1 MFAEFHGSSV
11 TTTAIDPIKIQ
22 EYAKSHCLLLFYCF
36 YRFCRFTP
44 TATISDPINENITT
58 VIPSTEL
65 IPFGINPPCPIK
77 FEVPGASVP
86 GTNPKITA
94 RPRQRNKT
102 ILITLIKEN
111 QYSNSPNDFTEKR
124 SSALIKLLILNLIT
138 KAVFVESNID
148 NTSTCCGFYCN
159 NNYPKPV

>member
-36 YRFCRFTP
+36 YRFCRFTCGYRYNF
-44 TATISDPINENITT
+44 PINENITT
-58 VIPSTEL
+58 VIPSSTEL

-94 RPRQRNKT
+94 RPRQRNKI
-102 ILITLIKEN
+102 ILITLIKETN
-111 QYSNSPNDFTEKR
+111 IQTLQMISPKNVR
-124 SSALIKLLILNLIT
+124 QR
-138 KAVFVESNID
+138 
-148 NTSTCCGFYCN
+148 
-159 NNYPKPV
+159 